1 MEYKV
6 LRLWYIDAGDSET
19 ALQMIEGKKPD
30 FESVNPNYHVDIREG
45 RRDAPIRHCQR

>member
-30 FESVNPNYHVDIREG
+30 FQSINPNFCVDTRKVK
-45 RRDAPIRHCQR
+45 DAPVRHCQR